1 MFGYL
6 GAEELRSRT
15 SDGSTGNYGQ
25 ADQRQA
31 MRWVQQNIAAFGG
44 DKERVMIFGQSS
56 GAGSVST
63 HLVAPQSF
71 GLFSVAGMSS
81 GAFGTWISSP
91 MNATPPIL
99 ASQGAQATFDDIAW
113 EANCSSAHQAR
124 AVDARRR
131 LGAAERRRGGGG
143 EMVLRCLESLSTDQL
158 VTLDTTRNA
167 AFGPVVDGV
176 ELTDTPHSLLRQGK
190 IDPQLRAVMVGST
203 GEDSGATLEHNA
215 SSDDFRQF
223 MAGEYLFKDYP
234 KINQTLDRLVALYG
248 AHDGR
253 PPPVFPPGFPPAGVP
268 MPAGNFSFTRWYW
281 AAKHALADA
290 ELFCPAQMAARQ
302 FTRRNVSAFQFQWRH
317 TPLEVTCTAAPCNA
331 AGAPHSSDLAFWFSI
346 RDGQNSVRSVE
357 ELTLA
362 RRMTEYL
369 GHIAAT

>member
-1 MFGYL
+1 
-6 GAEELRSRT
+6 
-15 SDGSTGNYGQ
+15 
-25 ADQRQA
+25 
-31 MRWVQQNIAAFGG
+31 
-44 DKERVMIFGQSS
+44 
-56 GAGSVST
+56 
-63 HLVAPQSF
+63 
-71 GLFSVAGMSS
+71 
-81 GAFGTWISSP
+81 
-91 MNATPPIL
+91 
-99 ASQGAQATFDDIAW
+99 
-113 EANCSSAHQAR
+113 
-124 AVDARRR
+124 
-131 LGAAERRRGGGG
+131 
-143 EMVLRCLESLSTDQL
+143 
-158 VTLDTTRNA
+158 
-167 AFGPVVDGV
+167 
-176 ELTDTPHSLLRQGK
+176 
-190 IDPQLRAVMVGST
+190 
-203 GEDSGATLEHNA
+203 
-215 SSDDFRQF
+215 

-268 MPAGNFSFTRWYW
+268 MPTGNFSFTRWYW

-369 GHIAAT
+369 GHIAATCEPPRSHCHLGCILLNTAVVSLLAGGGPHGRRSGRRGTRGSNRCWC